1 MSLSIVEMGK
11 NAKQAAKELAKV
23 NTELKNNVLQQL
35 EKSLLDNAEYILQQN
50 QKDLDNAKKNNLSK
64 AFIDRLTLTSARI
77 ESMAQ
82 GVRQIADFADPIGKV
97 EKGFKHPRGMTISQ
111 VRVPLGVIAMIF
123 ESRPNVTIDAG
134 ALALKSGNAIILRGG
149 SDALHTNIALKNI
162 FQEVCERHGLSKNIV
177 QLVEDITRERV
188 TELVTLDK
196 YIDVIIPRGGK
207 SLKKAIQQQA
217 TIPMIETGAGI
228 CHTYI
233 DEFADLDKAIKIVI
247 NAKTQRPGVC
257 NALETLLVH
266 QNIAEKFL
274 PKLEIELAKYNVE
287 LRADNESLKYL
298 GNAILATPEDW
309 DTEYLDLV
317 LSIKTVANIN
327 EAIEHINTHG
337 SMHSECIATEN
348 YTNTEIF
355 LNEVDA
361 AAVYANASTRF
372 TDGSEF
378 GFGGEIGIST
388 QKLHARGPMGINE
401 LTTLKYIIRGNG
413 QVRG

>member
-11 NAKQAAKELAKV
+11 NAKQAAKELAQA
-23 NTELKNNVLQQL
+23 NTEFKNNVLHQL
-35 EKSLLDNAEYILQQN
+35 EKSLLDNAEHILQQN

-64 AFIDRLTLTSARI
+64 AFIDRLTLTPARI

-97 EKGFKHPRGMTISQ
+97 EKGFKHPKGMTISQ

-162 FQEVCERHGLSKNIV
+162 FQEVCEKHGLSKNIV

-196 YIDVIIPRGGK
+196 YIDVIVPRGGK

-217 TIPMIETGAGI
+217 TVPMIETGAGI

-287 LRADNESLKYL
+287 LRANNESLKYL
-298 GNAILATPEDW
+298 ENATLATTEDW

-337 SMHSECIATEN
+337 SMHSECIVLK
-348 YTNTEIF
+348 IIQIQ
-355 LNEVDA
+355 
-361 AAVYANASTRF
+361 RF
-372 TDGSEF
+372 S
-378 GFGGEIGIST
+378 
-388 QKLHARGPMGINE
+388 
-401 LTTLKYIIRGNG
+401 
-413 QVRG
+413 

>member
-11 NAKQAAKELAKV
+11 NAKQAAKELAQA
-23 NTELKNNVLQQL
+23 NTEFKNNVLHQL
-35 EKSLLDNAEYILQQN
+35 EKSLLDNAEHILQQN

-64 AFIDRLTLTSARI
+64 AFIDRLTLTPARI

-97 EKGFKHPRGMTISQ
+97 EKGFKHPKGMTISQ

-162 FQEVCERHGLSKNIV
+162 FQEVCEKHGLSKNIV
-177 QLVEDITRERV
+177 QLVEDVARERV

-196 YIDVIIPRGGK
+196 YIDVIVPRGGK

-266 QNIAEKFL
+266 QNIAKKFL

-287 LRADNESLKYL
+287 LRADSESLKYL
-298 GNAILATPEDW
+298 ENATLATTEDW

-317 LSIKTVANIN
+317 LSIKTVTNIN

-337 SMHSECIATEN
+337 SMHSECIVTES

>member
-11 NAKQAAKELAKV
+11 NAKQAAKELAQA
-23 NTELKNNVLQQL
+23 NTELKNNVLYQL
-35 EKSLLDNAEYILQQN
+35 ETSLLGNIEYILQEN

-82 GVRQIADFADPIGKV
+82 GVRQIADFADPIGKI
-97 EKGFKHPRGMTISQ
+97 EKGFKHPKGMTISQ

-233 DEFADLDKAIKIVI
+233 DEFTDLDKAIKIVI

-266 QNIAEKFL
+266 KNIAEKFL
-274 PKLEIELAKYNVE
+274 PKLEVELAKYNVE
-287 LRADNESLKYL
+287 LRADIESLKYL

-327 EAIEHINTHG
+327 KAIEHINTHG
-337 SMHSECIATEN
+337 SMHSECIITEN
-348 YTNTEIF
+348 YANTEIF

>member
-11 NAKQAAKELAKV
+11 NAKQAAKELAQA
-23 NTELKNNVLQQL
+23 NTEFKNNVLHQL
-35 EKSLLDNAEYILQQN
+35 EKSLLDNAEHILQQN

-64 AFIDRLTLTSARI
+64 AFIDRLTLTPARI

-97 EKGFKHPRGMTISQ
+97 EKGFKHPKGMTISQ

-162 FQEVCERHGLSKNIV
+162 FQEVCEKHGLSKNIV
-177 QLVEDITRERV
+177 QLVEDVARERV

-196 YIDVIIPRGGK
+196 YIDVIVPRGGK

-298 GNAILATPEDW
+298 GNAILVTPEDW

-317 LSIKTVANIN
+317 LSIKTVTNIN

-337 SMHSECIATEN
+337 SMHSECIVTES

>member
-177 QLVEDITRERV
+177 QLVEDIARERV

-257 NALETLLVH
+257 NALESLLVH

-298 GNAILATPEDW
+298 GNAILVTPEDW

-317 LSIKTVANIN
+317 LSIKTVTNIN

-337 SMHSECIATEN
+337 SMHSECIVTES

>member
-1 MSLSIVEMGK
+1 MSIVEMGK
-11 NAKQAAKELAKV
+11 NAKQAAKELAQA
-23 NTELKNNVLQQL
+23 NTELKNNVLHEL

-64 AFIDRLTLTSARI
+64 AFVDRLTLTPARI

-82 GVRQIADFADPIGKV
+82 GVRQIADFADPIGKI
-97 EKGFKHPRGMTISQ
+97 EKGFKHPKGMTISQ
-111 VRVPLGVIAMIF
+111 IRVPLGVIAMIF

-162 FQEVCERHGLSKNIV
+162 FQEVCEKHGLSKNIV
-177 QLVEDITRERV
+177 QLVEDIARERV

-217 TIPMIETGAGI
+217 TISMIETGAGI

-257 NALETLLVH
+257 NALESLLVH

-337 SMHSECIATEN
+337 SMHSECIVTES

>member
-11 NAKQAAKELAKV
+11 NAKQAAKDLAKV

-177 QLVEDITRERV
+177 QLVEDIARERV

-257 NALETLLVH
+257 NALESLLVH

-274 PKLEIELAKYNVE
+274 PKLEVELAKYNVE
-287 LRADNESLKYL
+287 LRADNESLRYL
-298 GNAILATPEDW
+298 GNAILVTPEDW

-317 LSIKTVANIN
+317 LSIKTVTNIN

-337 SMHSECIATEN
+337 SMHSECIVTES

>member
-23 NTELKNNVLQQL
+23 NTELKNNVLHEL

-64 AFIDRLTLTSARI
+64 AFVDRLTLTPARI

-177 QLVEDITRERV
+177 QLVEDVARERV

-233 DEFADLDKAIKIVI
+233 DEFADLDKATKIVI

-266 QNIAEKFL
+266 KNIAEKFL

-309 DTEYLDLV
+309 DAEYLDLV
-317 LSIKTVANIN
+317 LSIKTVTNIN

-337 SMHSECIATEN
+337 SMHSECIVTES

>member
-23 NTELKNNVLQQL
+23 NTELKNNVLYQL
-35 EKSLLDNAEYILQQN
+35 EKSLLENAEYILQQS

-64 AFIDRLTLTSARI
+64 AFVDRLTLTPARI

-97 EKGFKHPRGMTISQ
+97 EKGFKHPKGMTISQ

-177 QLVEDITRERV
+177 QLVEDVARERV

-233 DEFADLDKAIKIVI
+233 DELADLDKAIKIVI

-309 DTEYLDLV
+309 DAEYLDLV
-317 LSIKTVANIN
+317 LSIKTVTNIN

-337 SMHSECIATEN
+337 SMHSECIVTES

>member
-1 MSLSIVEMGK
+1 MNLSIVEMGK
-11 NAKQAAKELAKV
+11 NAKQAAKDLAKV
-23 NTELKNNVLQQL
+23 NTELKNNVLHQL

-64 AFIDRLTLTSARI
+64 AFVDRLTLTSARI

-82 GVRQIADFADPIGKV
+82 GVRQIADFTDPIGKI
-97 EKGFKHPRGMTISQ
+97 EKGFKHPKGMTISQ

-149 SDALHTNIALKNI
+149 SDALYTNIALKNI

-177 QLVEDITRERV
+177 QLVEDVARERV

-207 SLKKAIQQQA
+207 SLKKVIQQQA

-287 LRADNESLKYL
+287 LRADTESLKYL
-298 GNAILATPEDW
+298 ENATLATTEDW

-337 SMHSECIATEN
+337 SMHSECIVTEN

-372 TDGSEF
+372 TDGSEY

-413 QVRG
+413 QVRV

>member
-11 NAKQAAKELAKV
+11 NAKQAAKELAQA
-23 NTELKNNVLQQL
+23 NTELKNNILHQL
-35 EKSLLDNAEYILQQN
+35 EKSLLDNIEYVLQEN

-64 AFIDRLTLTSARI
+64 AFIDRLTLIPARI

-97 EKGFKHPRGMTISQ
+97 EKGFKHPKGMTISQ

-162 FQEVCERHGLSKNIV
+162 FQEVCEKHGLSKNMV
-177 QLVEDITRERV
+177 QLVEDVARERV

-207 SLKKAIQQQA
+207 SLKKAIEQQA

-257 NALETLLVH
+257 NALESLLVH

-287 LRADNESLKYL
+287 LRADNDSLKYL

-337 SMHSECIATEN
+337 SMHSECIVTEN

>member
-177 QLVEDITRERV
+177 QLVEDIARERV

-257 NALETLLVH
+257 NAVESLLVH

-298 GNAILATPEDW
+298 GNAILVTPEDW

-317 LSIKTVANIN
+317 LSIKTVTNIN

-337 SMHSECIATEN
+337 SMHSECIVTES

>member
-149 SDALHTNIALKNI
+149 SDAFHTNIALKNI
-162 FQEVCERHGLSKNIV
+162 FQEVCEKHGLSKNIV
-177 QLVEDITRERV
+177 QLVEDVARERV

-196 YIDVIIPRGGK
+196 YIDVIVPRGGK

-257 NALETLLVH
+257 NALESLLVH

-298 GNAILATPEDW
+298 GNAILVTPEDW

-317 LSIKTVANIN
+317 LSIKTVTNIN

-337 SMHSECIATEN
+337 SMHSECIVTES